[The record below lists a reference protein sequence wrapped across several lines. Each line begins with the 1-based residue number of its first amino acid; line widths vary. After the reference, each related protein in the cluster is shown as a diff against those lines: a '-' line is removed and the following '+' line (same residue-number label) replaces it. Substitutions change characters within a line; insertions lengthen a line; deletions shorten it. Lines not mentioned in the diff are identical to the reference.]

1 MKTSTILLQED
12 KSCNEEKPQ
21 RTRAGKLLRYLLFT
35 FMFLQIFVLYSCAV
49 GFRTPRHE
57 RSGIIIEG
65 SDRGDRHDNGRHNGR
80 NNRYE
85 NDDRH

>member
-12 KSCNEEKPQ
+12 KSCKVEKPAK
-21 RTRAGKLLRYLLFT
+21 AGKVLKYLLLV
-35 FMFLQIFVLYSCAV
+35 FMFLQIFMLYSCAV

-57 RSGIIIEG
+57 RGGVMIEG
-65 SDRGDRHDNGRHNGR
+65 SDRHDNGRHNGR
-80 NNRYE
+80 NNHYE